1 MFLQHTSNRKARILL
16 TVGLL
21 SLALSA
27 GSYAFSLTFGLSA
40 SPLHF
45 LRGFFLG
52 LSIVFNIAALLSIAQ
67 NRRATKS

>member
-1 MFLQHTSNRKARILL
+1 MSLLHSNRKARIFLI
-16 TVGLL
+16 VGLL
-21 SLALSA
+21 SFALS
-27 GSYAFSLTFGLSA
+27 GLSYAFSLTFGLHP

-52 LSIVFNIAALLSIAQ
+52 LSIVFIIAALSFIAQ

>member
-1 MFLQHTSNRKARILL
+1 MFLHQASGRKARILL

-21 SLALSA
+21 SLVLSA
-27 GSYAFSLTFGLSA
+27 GSYAFSLNFGLRPD
-40 SPLHF
+40 PLHF

-67 NRRATKS
+67 NRRATRS

>member
-1 MFLQHTSNRKARILL
+1 MHPILRSNRKASILL

-40 SPLHF
+40 SLLHF

-52 LSIVFNIAALLSIAQ
+52 LSIVFNIAACTFIAQ
-67 NRRATKS
+67 NRRATRS